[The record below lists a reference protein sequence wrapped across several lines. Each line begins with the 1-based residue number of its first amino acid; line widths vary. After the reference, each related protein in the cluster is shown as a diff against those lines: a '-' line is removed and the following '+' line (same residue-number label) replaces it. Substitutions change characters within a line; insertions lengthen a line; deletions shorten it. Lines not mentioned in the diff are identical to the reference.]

1 MRQELCLI
9 YLFPHTQLLGHF
21 PKPIY
26 QMEGNREW
34 KKGEEMD
41 QVKEECTEQMP
52 DEFSVKRRA
61 VKYAE
66 ILYEIYDQ
74 ENQESGV

>member
-1 MRQELCLI
+1 
-9 YLFPHTQLLGHF
+9 
-21 PKPIY
+21 
-26 QMEGNREW
+26 MEGNREW